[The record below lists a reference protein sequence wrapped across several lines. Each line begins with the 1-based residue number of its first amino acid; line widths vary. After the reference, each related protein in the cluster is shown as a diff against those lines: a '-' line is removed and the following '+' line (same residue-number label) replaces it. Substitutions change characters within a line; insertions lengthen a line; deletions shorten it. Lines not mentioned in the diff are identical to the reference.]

1 MFCETLLLYSIIAN
15 KRITQ
20 ISAKLRINQNP
31 HFYVYITHVSTDA
44 LTRRKEERCSRR
56 VLATYTHIKL
66 TLVRWIVT
74 TEGYHSGLWAWF
86 IKEDSMATG
95 TSIQIFP
102 KKRWWC
108 WTLVLVVAAAQLA
121 INVEKFGEKR
131 RKINRR
137 YRRPQLAAAY
147 WLTVIY
153 SNRDRKLQPDISA
166 VACLLTITIST
177 TRVCA
182 HVPNQRRAS
191 ATAAE
196 YRMRRLSFRVYTQ
209 LDTRV
214 RITTASTTTRT
225 ETRTRT
231 TTRRTTKRRLM
242 MQRCAKK
249 QSSGHPRRGLLPAAD
264 DAPPSPAA
272 GRVPMTTLPMRRRP
286 RRRLHLS
293 ARRLARPYHHTAS
306 ESRGFEIATT
316 RAAAQQRRSRR
327 SSFADNPH
335 EHAGAPH
342 KYTYKYIYIS
352 ISHTRARTS
361 REFRVSVRS

>member
-1 MFCETLLLYSIIAN
+1 MLS
-15 KRITQ
+15 
-20 ISAKLRINQNP
+20 
-31 HFYVYITHVSTDA
+31 
-44 LTRRKEERCSRR
+44 
-56 VLATYTHIKL
+56 
-66 TLVRWIVT
+66 
-74 TEGYHSGLWAWF
+74 
-86 IKEDSMATG
+86 
-95 TSIQIFP
+95 
-102 KKRWWC
+102 
-108 WTLVLVVAAAQLA
+108 AAQLA

-137 YRRPQLAAAY
+137 YRRPQLAAAH

-153 SNRDRKLQPDISA
+153 SNRDHKLQPDISA
-166 VACLLTITIST
+166 AACLLTITIST
-177 TRVCA
+177 TRVRA
-182 HVPNQRRAS
+182 HTELSTKIQKQRFLIRP
-191 ATAAE
+191 
-196 YRMRRLSFRVYTQ
+196 L
-209 LDTRV
+209 
-214 RITTASTTTRT
+214 ITTASTTTRT

-231 TTRRTTKRRLM
+231 TTRRATKRRLM
-242 MQRCAKK
+242 MQQCAKK

-272 GRVPMTTLPMRRRP
+272 GRVPMRRRW

-293 ARRLARPYHHTAS
+293 TRRLARPYHHTAS

-342 KYTYKYIYIS
+342 KYTYKYIS

-361 REFRVSVRS
+361 REFRVGVRS